1 MTGEN
6 RNLDQ
11 ELDRLLAAY
20 REACEAPEPSA
31 DFLPRL
37 WARIEASE
45 QGWTERLWKWANGLA
60 AAAAAASV
68 LLVALQMARRPAPE
82 YYAAT
87 YVETLLAQTDA
98 ELAPVELAGVPALLE
113 PSPAEVP
120 EK

>member
-1 MTGEN
+1 MTGET

-31 DFLPRL
+31 EFMPRL

-60 AAAAAASV
+60 AAAAVASV
-68 LLVALQMARRPAPE
+68 LLVALQMTSAAGAGLQCGHVCGDAAGSDRRRTGGDGACRR
-82 YYAAT
+82 ASRAGT
-87 YVETLLAQTDA
+87 
-98 ELAPVELAGVPALLE
+98 LAG
-113 PSPAEVP
+113 
-120 EK
+120 